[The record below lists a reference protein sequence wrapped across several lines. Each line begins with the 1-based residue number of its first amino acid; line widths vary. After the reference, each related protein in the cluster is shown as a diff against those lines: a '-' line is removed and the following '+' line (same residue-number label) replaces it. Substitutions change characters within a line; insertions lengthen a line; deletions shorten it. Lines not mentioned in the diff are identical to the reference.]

1 MKHIIKDF
9 NKNDLIKKKEYTQ
22 KDIIDYNK
30 KFKTFFTGQCNNHYK
45 HVL

>member
-1 MKHIIKDF
+1 MIIKDF
-9 NKNDLIKKKEYTQ
+9 NKNDTIKKKEYTE

-30 KFKTFFTGQCNNHYK
+30 KFKIFFTGKCNKHYV